1 MTLCESCD
9 DAIVCPMDPILYS
22 AVPLDRAH
30 HLRRDDAAIGAL
42 VRRPDRLLVPLWR
55 DLSLATPE
63 GAVMPAGDIAAR
75 LLDLAGVTV
84 FLGLWAGRP
93 VFAADLSEA
102 EAEPDGTP
110 PRLGPDGAWTA
121 LKAVGGTL
129 PADHAAILAYG
140 RALVLWHRRA
150 RFCGICGAPTQ
161 SREGGHMRQ
170 CQDGTCAA
178 PHYPRTDPAVIMRVD
193 GTDEAG
199 QPAIL
204 MHRQKIWAPG
214 MWSVLAGFV
223 EPGETLEEAVAREV
237 REESGIE
244 VAAVRYHGGQPWPF
258 PSSLMLG
265 FSATAIGGTLAPDPD
280 ELEDAQWFSKAR
292 IAAEFSDAHRTD
304 GSGRPFLPRPDAI
317 ARRLVDDW
325 LLDTPA
331 RGG

>member
-1 MTLCESCD
+1 
-9 DAIVCPMDPILYS
+9 MDPILFS

-30 HLRRDDAAIGAL
+30 VLRRDEAAIAAL
-42 VRRPDRLLVPLWR
+42 VHHPDRLVVPLWR
-55 DLSLATPE
+55 ELSLIAPD
-63 GAVMPAGDIAAR
+63 GAIMPDGEIAAR
-75 LLDLAGVTV
+75 LLDLAEPPV
-84 FLGLWAGRP
+84 FLGLWGGRT
-93 VFAADLSEA
+93 VFAADLSA
-102 EAEPDGTP
+102 VPPEPDGTP
-110 PRLGPDGAWTA
+110 PRLGLNGTWTA

-140 RALVLWHRRA
+140 RAVLLWHRRT

-170 CQDGTCAA
+170 CQDTACAA

-193 GTDEAG
+193 GHDETG

-244 VAAVRYHGGQPWPF
+244 VTAARYHSGQPWPF

-265 FSATAIGGTLAPDPD
+265 FSATAIGGTLTPDPD

-292 IAAEFSDAHRTD
+292 IATEFSDSHRAD

-317 ARRLVDDW
+317 ARRLIDDW
-325 LLDTPA
+325 L
-331 RGG
+331 RS